1 MCIRDSP
8 GPDPWDSRS
17 LEWMTASPTPT
28 HNFDHTP
35 VITHRDEFW
44 YRKYGETDDQR
55 LVKIAEAEEVAQTGH
70 RTDVHLPSPSYWP
83 ILLCVSFPL
92 IGYGLIF
99 NLGFAFAG
107 AFVLVLSIYGLALE
121 PADDPDA
128 HHASSDEAPAAE
140 SATEVGSR
148 G

>member
-1 MCIRDSP
+1 M
-8 GPDPWDSRS
+8 
-17 LEWMTASPTPT
+17 
-28 HNFDHTP
+28 
-35 VITHRDEFW
+35 
-44 YRKYGETDDQR
+44 
-55 LVKIAEAEEVAQTGH
+55 AEAEEVAQTGH
-70 RTDVHLPSPSYWP
+70 RDDVHLPSPSYWP